1 MDQYFATILMFAG
14 NFAPVGTEF
23 CNGQLMP
30 ISSNQALFSLIGT
43 TYGGNGS
50 TTFAL
55 PDMRGRVPMHSGQ
68 GPGLANHLLGEK
80 GGEEKVSLSI
90 NQIPPHVHTTVGS
103 GAASTYGS
111 GKVLSDSAS
120 IYTDAPATKTLGA
133 PAGGGQQNSNLP
145 PYLCVNFVICT
156 EGIYPMRP

>member
-23 CNGQLMP
+23 CNGQLMS
-30 ISSNQALFSLIGT
+30 ISQNSALFSLIGT
-43 TYGGNGS
+43 TFGGNG
-50 TTFAL
+50 TTNFAL

-68 GPGLANHLLGEK
+68 GPGLTNRLLGEK
-80 GGEEKVSLSI
+80 GGEEKVSLNI
-90 NQIPPHVHTTVGS
+90 NQIPMHIHATVGS
-103 GAASTYGS
+103 GAASTHGS

-133 PAGGGQQNSNLP
+133 PAGGDQQHSNLQ

-156 EGIYPMRP
+156 QGIYPSRP